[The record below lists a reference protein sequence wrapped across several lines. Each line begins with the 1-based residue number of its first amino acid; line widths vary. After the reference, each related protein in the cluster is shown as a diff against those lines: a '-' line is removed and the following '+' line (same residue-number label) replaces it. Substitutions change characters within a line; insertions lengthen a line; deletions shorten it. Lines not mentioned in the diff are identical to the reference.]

1 MDQKNLKDQ
10 LCVDLELN
18 HLLDRNVSDL
28 SGGELQRFAIA
39 VAAMCDQVAYI
50 FDEPSS
56 YLDMKQRFKAAQVIR
71 SLVAANREGIKIFL
85 DGFVPTE
92 NLRFRE
98 DPLTFKVAE
107 TPQESAV
114 ETQIAGYRYPTM
126 SKILGGFKLRVIEG
140 IFTDSQIIVVLGE
153 NGTGKTTF
161 IRLLAGLLKP
171 DVIEGSDVEVPKF
184 NISYK
189 PQKLVPK
196 SPSTVRDLIQ
206 KLIGDYDLDSQ
217 FISDVIKPLQIEQ
230 LMEKKVKS
238 LCGGELQRVA

>member
-1 MDQKNLKDQ
+1 
-10 LCVDLELN
+10 
-18 HLLDRNVSDL
+18 
-28 SGGELQRFAIA
+28 
-39 VAAMCDQVAYI
+39 
-50 FDEPSS
+50 
-56 YLDMKQRFKAAQVIR
+56 
-71 SLVAANREGIKIFL
+71 
-85 DGFVPTE
+85 
-92 NLRFRE
+92 
-98 DPLTFKVAE
+98 
-107 TPQESAV
+107 
-114 ETQIAGYRYPTM
+114 M
-126 SKILGGFKLRVIEG
+126 SKILGGFKLPVIEG

-161 IRLLAGLLKP
+161 IWLLAGLLKP

-230 LMEKKVKS
+230 LMEKKV
-238 LCGGELQRVA
+238 